1 MKNDRMFPAF
11 YKVSFWDGE
20 KVIQTQGILFAA
32 TFMEATEKL
41 TSYYGDADIDS
52 LEILM
57 TDENY
62 LLEMNDRDLWYE
74 MLHLAGGKDTF
85 RE

>member
-20 KVIQTQGILFAA
+20 RVKQTQGILFAA

-41 TSYYGDADIDS
+41 TNYYGDADIDS

-57 TDENY
+57 TEENY

-85 RE
+85 KE